1 MRSVIGVVVRSIT
14 AAAEISPPPSKST
27 AISST
32 VIIIERVIPIILVP
46 SKAAKTSPLL
56 RCAADSSL
64 LDATHRIDKGHLNLP
79 PVDFP
84 AVQVLPRVFRVF
96 QLPKLHATKLPPVAE
111 GDVFDPAML
120 LLRVVLVELVRVEN
134 LPHVVSRQS
143 RGDVRNVQNV
153 RRVSAFT
160 SYSRLR
166 LFVVSRNFSM
176 MMIAVVFRRRRL
188 DDGRPTR
195 VVQSHLLLYKLSLS
209 MMISPTSVTTLTD
222 FSRFLNRGGGGGGG
236 GASAGDDDEC

>member
-1 MRSVIGVVVRSIT
+1 MRSVIGVVVRSIP

-32 VIIIERVIPIILVP
+32 VIIIIERVIPIILVP
-46 SKAAKTSPLL
+46 SKAAKASPLL
-56 RCAADSSL
+56 RAAADSSL
-64 LDATHRIDKGHLNLP
+64 LDATHRIDKGYLNLP

-96 QLPKLHATKLPPVAE
+96 QLPKLHATKLSPVAE
-111 GDVFDPAML
+111 GDVFDPAMFVL
-120 LLRVVLVELVRVEN
+120 LIELVRVEN

-176 MMIAVVFRRRRL
+176 IVVVFRRRL

-195 VVQSHLLLYKLSLS
+195 VVQSHLLLSLLLFLRHNFDGFLVS
-209 MMISPTSVTTLTD
+209 QPWRRRRRRR
-222 FSRFLNRGGGGGGG
+222 FSGSER
-236 GASAGDDDEC
+236 

>member
-14 AAAEISPPPSKST
+14 AAAAAEISPPPSKST

-46 SKAAKTSPLL
+46 SKAAKASPLL

-64 LDATHRIDKGHLNLP
+64 LDATHRIDKGYLNLP

-111 GDVFDPAML
+111 GDVFDPAMFVL
-120 LLRVVLVELVRVEN
+120 LIELVRVEN

-166 LFVVSRNFSM
+166 LFVKISRNFST
-176 MMIAVVFRRRRL
+176 MMIAVVVFRRRRL
-188 DDGRPTR
+188 DDGRPTPR

-209 MMISPTSVTTLTD
+209 MMIS
-222 FSRFLNRGGGGGGG
+222 RR
-236 GASAGDDDEC
+236 ASQL

>member
-1 MRSVIGVVVRSIT
+1 MRSVIGVVVRSIP

-46 SKAAKTSPLL
+46 SKAAKSSPLL
-56 RCAADSSL
+56 LRCAAADSSL
-64 LDATHRIDKGHLNLP
+64 LDATHRIDKGYLNLP

-111 GDVFDPAML
+111 GDVFDPAMFVL
-120 LLRVVLVELVRVEN
+120 LVELVRVEN

-166 LFVVSRNFSM
+166 LFVKISRNFST
-176 MMIAVVFRRRRL
+176 MMIAVVVFRRRRL
-188 DDGRPTR
+188 DDGRPTPR

-209 MMISPTSVTTLTD
+209 MMISK
-222 FSRFLNRGGGGGGG
+222 R
-236 GASAGDDDEC
+236 ASQL